1 MPQTIFFHELKKLK
15 WIYTNNYYATTT
27 TRTNMDTLTQT
38 YKGNKTYDAVFT
50 NWFNNWFSKTAAN
63 KNWKCD
69 VSYVSDQEK
78 EKLFVAFYNMKV
90 LERNIVN
97 CIVQKLSD
105 KTHEFPNRLEE
116 FKRKYNIA
124 DLDDHDNV
132 TKNLLFEA
140 FFKDDEDKIQ
150 NIAKIAKMQ
159 EKLKQEIE
167 HDDIDEWF
175 EQHDFSVK
183 DLLKITSLATK
194 KLQ

>member
-1 MPQTIFFHELKKLK
+1 MD
-15 WIYTNNYYATTT
+15 IYYTLRFT
-27 TRTNMDTLTQT
+27 TRTTRTTRANMDMDTMT
-38 YKGNKTYDAVFT
+38 YNGNKSYDAGFPD
-50 NWFNNWFSKTAAN
+50 WFNNWFTKTAAK

-78 EKLFVAFYNMKV
+78 EKLFKAFYSMRV
-90 LERNIVN
+90 LQQNIAN
-97 CIVQKLSD
+97 CIDEKLSF
-105 KTHEFPNRLEE
+105 KTHHEFPNRLEE

-124 DLDDHDNV
+124 DIDDY
-132 TKNLLFEA
+132 TKDLLFEA

-159 EKLKQEIE
+159 EKFKPEIE
-167 HDDIDEWF
+167 HDYINEWF